1 MKMIIS
7 KVNFLD
13 LTYHFNFRILDFDL
27 VYCNFF
33 FLKLNCNKFIKMN
46 EDGDKRESLW
56 FQMLE
61 SILSTKIDQSAN
73 ILLLG
78 SSKTGKK

>member
-1 MKMIIS
+1 
-7 KVNFLD
+7 
-13 LTYHFNFRILDFDL
+13 
-27 VYCNFF
+27 
-33 FLKLNCNKFIKMN
+33 MN

-61 SILSTKIDQSAN
+61 SILNTKIDQSAN